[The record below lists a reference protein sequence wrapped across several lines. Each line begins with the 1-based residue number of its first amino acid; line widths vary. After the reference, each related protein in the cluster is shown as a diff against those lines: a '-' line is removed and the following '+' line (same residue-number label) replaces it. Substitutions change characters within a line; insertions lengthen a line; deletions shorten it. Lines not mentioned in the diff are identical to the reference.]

1 MISVV
6 GEFTDSRVALL
17 DDQNPRFPLS
27 IACNW
32 YSSPH
37 TLVLAP
43 AYGVGLAWMITS
55 TVSWLKQLLML
66 LAVTINSYCPTSGLK
81 EILFSS

>member
-6 GEFTDSRVALL
+6 GEFTDARVALL

-43 AYGVGLAWMITS
+43 AYGVGLA
-55 TVSWLKQLLML
+55 
-66 LAVTINSYCPTSGLK
+66 
-81 EILFSS
+81 